1 MKKSTKLFTLPL
13 LLFSLSS
20 GSLLASSGENLFKEK
35 CMTCHTMVRPAD
47 KSTMVAPPAKGL
59 MFHMSEDIG
68 SDKKILAHI
77 KSFTMNPTKEKAI
90 CKSVRRFGLM
100 PSQKDSITQA
110 ELDIVAKWMVKNL
123 KMSEADYKM
132 REERRGRGAGQK

>member
-1 MKKSTKLFTLPL
+1 MTHLVLAMALLFT
-13 LLFSLSS
+13 FSSN
-20 GSLLASSGENLFKEK
+20 LLASSNAKELFQSK
-35 CMTCHTMVRPAD
+35 CMTCHTMTRPAD

-68 SDKKILAHI
+68 SDEKILAHI

-100 PSQKDSITQA
+100 PSQKESITQA